1 MKIRKLL
8 ALLTL
13 ATLLMLCLTAAAW
26 AAMSDSDFVALC
38 KEGTVQ
44 EIRAVL
50 LKGAKPNAKRNDGKT
65 ALMWAAA
72 QNNNPDVVSVL
83 LKAGADVNAKRN
95 DGKTALDLAQELGNV
110 EAVKVL
116 EAVH

>member
-1 MKIRKLL
+1 MPLEANVMKIRKLL

-50 LKGAKPNAKRNDGKT
+50 LKGAKPNAKNDGGRT
-65 ALMWAAA
+65 ALMMVAAH
-72 QNNNPDVVSVL
+72 NKNPEVITAL
-83 LKAGADVNAKRN
+83 INAGADVNAKN
-95 DGKTALDLAQELGNV
+95 EYGDTAIDHA
-110 EAVKVL
+110 
-116 EAVH
+116 

>member
-50 LKGAKPNAKRNDGKT
+50 LKGAKPNAKNDG
-65 ALMWAAA
+65 
-72 QNNNPDVVSVL
+72 
-83 LKAGADVNAKRN
+83 GR
-95 DGKTALDLAQELGNV
+95 TALDLAQELGNV